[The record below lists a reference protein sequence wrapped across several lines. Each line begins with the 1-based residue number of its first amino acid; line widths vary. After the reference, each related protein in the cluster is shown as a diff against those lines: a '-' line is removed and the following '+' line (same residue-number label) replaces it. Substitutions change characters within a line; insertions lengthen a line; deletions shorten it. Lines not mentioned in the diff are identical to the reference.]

1 MGAKREPPLCVKT
14 WSTKIAK
21 KTVCRKVSFEKKCFQ
36 KARCIEKK
44 FREKHFSYPRPL
56 QENNGPSLMA
66 SVC

>member
-1 MGAKREPPLCVKT
+1 MIGGSKKGTSFLCQNVVNKDRKKQFAGRCCSKKNVK
-14 WSTKIAK
+14 K
-21 KTVCRKVSFEKKCFQ
+21 KG
-36 KARCIEKK
+36 KK